1 MIKKLLQIWIKI
13 LPLLAMMLIV
23 VELVLTNSL
32 ATLGSRVATLD
43 SQIVALEEENARFA
57 LEAASASAILTL
69 EGKARTLGF
78 VEPTPPLSLV
88 VQDFPV
94 AIQLR

>member
-1 MIKKLLQIWIKI
+1 MIKKLLQIGQQI
-13 LPLLAMMLIV
+13 LPLLAGLLLV
-23 VELVLTNSL
+23 AELVLANGL

-43 SQIVALEEENARFA
+43 SQIVVLEEENARLA

-69 EGKARTLGF
+69 EGKARALGF
-78 VEPTPPLSLV
+78 VEVASPLPLV